1 MGRTL
6 TPARVH
12 SFVGEEAVKCPSF
25 HDHTPAPSGYNQWHD
40 WARKMLRTHKQI
52 RCTGCGLY
60 QIWIPRRRSSPAP
73 AHKEQAQ

>member
-1 MGRTL
+1 M
-6 TPARVH
+6 ARRV
-12 SFVGEEAVKCPSF
+12 EDCPSF

-60 QIWIPRRRSSPAP
+60 QIWIPRSPVSAQ
-73 AHKEQAQ
+73 KEKAE